1 MSIAKI
7 CLPFLIA
14 GVLVGCATPIDLS
27 AERKSLLEAD
37 VRFDQ
42 LSGEKG
48 PANAFSTFLV
58 EEALSLPRNGPA
70 VSGVDNIEKS
80 MAGEYTL
87 RWTPQD
93 GAVSENATMGYTWG
107 KWLLSLDTESGVLER
122 RGKYLNVWVKRNGE
136 WKVLVDIGNQA
147 DPLPE

>member
-1 MSIAKI
+1 MTIAKI
-7 CLPFLIA
+7 CLPVLIA

-48 PANAFSTFLV
+48 PANAFATFLV

-80 MAGEYTL
+80 LAGEYTL

-93 GAVSENATMGYTWG
+93 GTVSENATMGYTWG
-107 KWLLSLDTESGVLER
+107 TWLLSLDTESGVLER